1 MRFYG
6 ANPAEHARPQRR
18 FRPQGPAQ
26 GGTFAYNYNT
36 PEGIS
41 APEFIREGAMGAK
54 KSTPE
59 GAVLLAESGPL
70 QGERWMVRGRLLIGR
85 APDCTI
91 VIPDRQVSRHHAAV
105 WLDDQGAWLEDLGSK
120 NGTFLNGER
129 VLVPTP
135 LHDGDEIQIALAQ
148 KLIFLSSEATLPLEE
163 APSAPPGRLRL
174 DAAARRVWI
183 AGQEVL
189 PPLSVAQFRLLE
201 VLYHRAGE
209 VVPREDIIRAV
220 WGEEAVGVSAQA
232 LDALV
237 RRLRDRLAEF
247 DPGHQ
252 YIVSVRGHGLRLD
265 NPPR

>member
-1 MRFYG
+1 MNEN
-6 ANPAEHARPQRR
+6 ATSH
-18 FRPQGPAQ
+18 
-26 GGTFAYNYNT
+26 
-36 PEGIS
+36 
-41 APEFIREGAMGAK
+41 
-54 KSTPE
+54 E
-59 GAVLLAESGPL
+59 GAVLLGEGGPL
-70 QGERWMVRGRLLIGR
+70 DGGRWVVRERVLIGR

-91 VIPDRQVSRHHAAV
+91 VIPDRQVSRHHAEVRMTSAGAV
-105 WLDDQGAWLEDLGSK
+105 LEDLGSK
-120 NGTFLNGER
+120 NGTYLNGER

-148 KLIFLSSEATLPLEE
+148 KLVFLSAEATLPLEE
-163 APSAPPGRLRL
+163 IPSAPPGRLRL

-201 VLYHRAGE
+201 ALYRQAGT
-209 VVPREDIIRAV
+209 VVPREELIRAV

-237 RRLRDRLAEF
+237 RRLRDRLAEV
-247 DPGHQ
+247 DPTHR